1 MANRRKV
8 NWKAGNALQELS
20 LKMGFK
26 TSADLAKVLK
36 LNKGTL
42 SKIFSGETYNP
53 RVQTTQKMVTAF
65 ASRSGQSPGEILEQI
80 IKIYNSSESPY
91 TPEDIEVL
99 RQIITDSISRD
110 SEEVTFSESNEVK
123 AVDVSSNCCQSL
135 TEDSHQKTEE
145 DTVAKTS
152 SIYQNLPTRDYSSF
166 IGRGTEITR
175 LLELLYPDCATS
187 QISVQGMGGI
197 GKTALVLEAAYRCL
211 EASCGDR
218 TSVEAPRF
226 QAIIFTSAQQQHLT
240 SMGIWQ
246 RRRAQQ
252 RTQRD
257 IFRAIARTLN
267 RPDIT
272 LLPLDA
278 QWEGI
283 QECLA
288 RQRTL
293 LIVDNLETLD
303 DREDVLPILSDLP
316 PTVKVVVTTREHVPF
331 IPIRLECLPKQEAL
345 HLIAR
350 QLEEKQVQ
358 LNNEQSQQL
367 YQKTCGVPAAI
378 VYTIGQL
385 VAGYLLED
393 VLWKLT
399 QSTSDISHYCFS
411 NSIEPLLGQPPHQLL
426 MALAMFPRP
435 VKREAIAYVASVE
448 ERGAIVEGFARL
460 MQLSLVNEQLE
471 KYTMLPLTR
480 SYVEAQL
487 KTHSNF
493 QRSAQ
498 ERFVKWYLEFI
509 RIHGNTNFK
518 EWQNYHD
525 LEGEWQNITRA
536 IEWCLSPERYKDFQ
550 EFWLYLKGFTRFY
563 GYWDERLSWMDWLIE
578 AAKQRQDWET
588 VAKAMFD
595 KAETLT
601 LIDQPAPLQEAIAL
615 CHQALES
622 HKSTVSTLPF
632 DVMTTLAFLYINQ
645 QQFDLAR
652 EWLAKG
658 KNWLERFDG
667 EQSTRD
673 RLQIYLL
680 YYQAQICLNTS
691 DLDPAKKL
699 YDKAL
704 LKAKTIG
711 WRLGIIY
718 IYGWLASVAIEQG
731 HFKEAE
737 SLLNQNFIEANDNND
752 RRCIAVYKHSFA
764 RLEKAR
770 GNLAE
775 CHHWAK
781 LAKEDFERLKM
792 LREVKKIN
800 TLIQDLW

>member
-20 LKMGFK
+20 LNMGFK
-26 TSADLAKVLK
+26 TNADLAKVLK

-42 SKIFSGETYNP
+42 SKIFSGETCNP
-53 RVQTTQKMVTAF
+53 SIQTTQKMVTAF
-65 ASRSGQSPGEILEQI
+65 ASRSGQSPVEILEQI
-80 IKIYNSSESPY
+80 INIYNNSKYPY

-99 RQIITDSISRD
+99 KQIITDSISKD
-110 SEEVTFSESNEVK
+110 SEEVIFSESNQVK
-123 AVDVSSNCCQSL
+123 TVDVSSNCCQSL
-135 TEDSHQKTEE
+135 AEDSHQKTEE

-152 SIYQNLPTRDYSSF
+152 SVYQNLPTRDCSSF
-166 IGRGTEITR
+166 IGRDTEITR
-175 LLELLYPDCATS
+175 LLELLSPDCAAS

-211 EASCGDR
+211 EASGGDR

-226 QAIIFTSAQQQHLT
+226 EAIIFTSAQQQHLT

-267 RPDIT
+267 CPDIT
-272 LLPLDA
+272 LASLDA
-278 QWEGI
+278 QWEKI
-283 QECLA
+283 QEYLA

-331 IPIRLECLPKQEAL
+331 IPICLECLPKEEAL
-345 HLIAR
+345 RLLVH
-350 QLEEKQVQ
+350 QLQEKDVQ

-385 VAGYLLED
+385 AAGYLLED

-426 MALAMFPRP
+426 MALAMFPQP
-435 VKREAIAYVASVE
+435 VKRDAIAYVADVE
-448 ERGAIVEGFARL
+448 GHCAIVEGFARL
-460 MQLSLVNEQLE
+460 IQLSLVNKQLE

-487 KTHSNF
+487 KTDSHF
-493 QRSAQ
+493 QQSAQ
-498 ERFVKWYLEFI
+498 ARFVKWYLEFI
-509 RIHGNTNFK
+509 RIHGSANFK
-518 EWQNYHD
+518 EWQNYHA
-525 LEGEWQNITRA
+525 LEREWGNITRA
-536 IEWCLSPERYKDFQ
+536 IEWCLSPERYRDFQ
-550 EFWLYLKGFTRFY
+550 EFWSYLKGFTRFY

-578 AAKQRQDWET
+578 AAKQHQDWET
-588 VAKAMFD
+588 VAKAIFD

-601 LIDQPAPLQEAIAL
+601 LIDQPAQLQEAIAL
-615 CHQALES
+615 CHQALDF
-622 HKSTVSTLPF
+622 HKSSESTLPF
-632 DVMTTLAFLYINQ
+632 DVMTTLVFLYINQ
-645 QQFDLAR
+645 EQFDQAR
-652 EWLAKG
+652 EWLAKSE
-658 KNWLERFDG
+658 NWLERFDG
-667 EQSTRD
+667 ERYTCE

-680 YYQAQICLNTS
+680 YYQAQICLNTNE
-691 DLDPAKKL
+691 LEQAKKL
-699 YDKAL
+699 YDETL
-704 LKAKTIG
+704 LKAESIG

-718 IYGWLASVAIEQG
+718 IYDWLASVAIERG
-731 HFKEAE
+731 NLEEAE
-737 SLLNQNFIEANDNND
+737 SWLNRGWSEAKDNND
-752 RRCIAVYKHSFA
+752 KRCIAAYKYAFA

-770 GNLAE
+770 MNLVK
-775 CHHWAK
+775 CRHWAE
-781 LAKEDFERLKM
+781 LAKVDFEHLKM
-792 LREVKKIN
+792 LRDVKKIN
-800 TLIQDLW
+800 TFIQSTL